1 MTLLQLIVLILV
13 IGFVFGGWRYAGPR
27 GGGISLVGV
36 ILLLI
41 VLRIF
46 GLI

>member
-1 MTLLQLIVLILV
+1 MKDRGYIDIVSAVLIIV
-13 IGFVFGGWRYAGPR
+13 V
-27 GGGISLVGV
+27 
-36 ILLLI
+36 LLI